1 MNILTD
7 RLPDT
12 VEICGSVFEINTD
25 FRAGISFELMV
36 EKGEQHIGK
45 LLSPFFPD
53 GFPREIVTG
62 SFVEDALEKTLAFYR
77 MGDDT
82 EQKESKPGKQ
92 SYSFEVDGETIYSDF
107 WRYYGVDLSTSY
119 LHWWAFRA
127 LLMGLPDDSG
137 FKQRVYYRTCDLS
150 GLPKKER
157 ERINKIRNLIAIHPD
172 GKKKLTLEERNA
184 QMMEYAAQRSKE
196 ASKGVSA

>member
-45 LLSPFFPD
+45 LLAPFFPD

-62 SFVEDALEKTLAFYR
+62 SFVEDAIEKTLAFYR
-77 MGDDT
+77 MGADT

-107 WRYYGVDLSTSY
+107 WRYYGV
-119 LHWWAFRA
+119 
-127 LLMGLPDDSG
+127 
-137 FKQRVYYRTCDLS
+137 
-150 GLPKKER
+150 
-157 ERINKIRNLIAIHPD
+157 
-172 GKKKLTLEERNA
+172 LE
-184 QMMEYAAQRSKE
+184 
-196 ASKGVSA
+196 